1 MPRPPGQCPDLG
13 LFWRRCRRWPNGY
26 AHGPETGRFRVLVFS
41 AGPES
46 REFFGPAN
54 VVESLLCLMSS
65 ATHKPVLLRALAQ
78 HLLRALV
85 GTYPKACRVTRPRFV
100 KAGEVIMG
108 TRRCSERRFFLRP
121 SSVTDQLFLYCLAR
135 AARLSGVLLHD
146 FQVLSNHYHVVF
158 TDVRGQR
165 PLFFREL
172 NQFVARGVN
181 ASLGRWESFFAPGSY
196 NAVALVDGDAIEDEC
211 LYVHCNVVE
220 AGLVKLPEY
229 WDGVCSWKMEYG
241 QPRTIRRPTGFFR
254 DPSDRTLEE
263 EVLTLVRPEAL
274 YPELEDAEARALL
287 RDKARE
293 RSHAI
298 AEKFR
303 DSGGSFMGMR
313 RVRRQPPHSSPNT
326 RAPRRG
332 IRPTVAG
339 KNKWARIEALQRN
352 KAFLEAH
359 HDARLEFEAGQRR
372 VVFPLG
378 TYLMVQRFGVAV
390 AKS

>member
-1 MPRPPGQCPDLG
+1 M
-13 LFWRRCRRWPNGY
+13 
-26 AHGPETGRFRVLVFS
+26 
-41 AGPES
+41 
-46 REFFGPAN
+46 
-54 VVESLLCLMSS
+54 
-65 ATHKPVLLRALAQ
+65 
-78 HLLRALV
+78 
-85 GTYPKACRVTRPRFV
+85 TRPRFV
-100 KAGEVIMG
+100 KAGEVVMG

-121 SSVTDQLFLYCLAR
+121 SPTTDHLFLYCLAR
-135 AARLSGVLLHD
+135 AVRLSGVLLHE

-196 NAVALVDGDAIEDEC
+196 NAVTLVDDDAIEDEC
-211 LYVHCNVVE
+211 LYTLCNVVD

-229 WDGVCSWKMEYG
+229 WDGVCSWSMNYG
-241 QPRTIRRPTGFFR
+241 QSKTIRRPTGFF
-254 DPSDRTLEE
+254 DESSDKTLEE

-274 YPELEDAEARALL
+274 YPGLSDADAREQL
-287 RDKARE
+287 RDRARE
-293 RSHAI
+293 RSHLI
-298 AEKFR
+298 ADKLR
-303 DSGGSFMGMR
+303 NNGGSFVGMA
-313 RVRRQPPHSSPNT
+313 RVRRQPTESSPST

-352 KAFLEAH
+352 EAFLKAH
-359 HDARLEFEAGQRR
+359 EQARLLFESGKRN

-378 TYLMVQRFGVAV
+378 TYLMVQRFGVAIDV
-390 AKS
+390 AKN